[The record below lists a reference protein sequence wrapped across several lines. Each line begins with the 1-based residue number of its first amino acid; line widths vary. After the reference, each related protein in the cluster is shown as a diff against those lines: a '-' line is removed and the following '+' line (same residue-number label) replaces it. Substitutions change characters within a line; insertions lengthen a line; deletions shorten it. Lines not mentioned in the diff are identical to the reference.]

1 MEVLDVL
8 GPKGRRHGHQQFKVN
23 NCRSHR
29 TRRSRCCRLVLP
41 APHPRPVHPSPSAR
55 PHDPKPV
62 SDPACARDQLART
75 HPASPRRV
83 VVARSWSPAP
93 ARELRTRRCRPE
105 LIRIPPLCGVGAG
118 APQRRRRGRRGR
130 RPGGH
135 AARREVWWVARLH
148 ARSLRSPPSLAP
160 LASPLS
166 PATPARFA
174 RHPPRSLRSPP
185 NPLAPLGPAP
195 TRSARPHPLAPLAPP
210 RSDVRVSPLLVSPHP
225 QVMAS
230 TPRSKY
236 TKHHLCVHPTSARST
251 ITLPPHNPQIQAD
264 QELHLPTPC
273 KAATLTGSAR
283 LGLPTK

>member
-8 GPKGRRHGHQQFKVN
+8 GPKRQKNMVIN
-23 NCRSHR
+23 NLTLINLCRSHR
-29 TRRSRCCRLVLP
+29 TCRSRCCRLVLP
-41 APHPRPVHPSPSAR
+41 APHPQPVHPSPSAR

-105 LIRIPPLCGVGAG
+105 LIRIPPLRGVGAG

-135 AARREVWWVARLH
+135 AARREVC
-148 ARSLRSPPSLAP
+148 
-160 LASPLS
+160 
-166 PATPARFA
+166 
-174 RHPPRSLRSPP
+174 
-185 NPLAPLGPAP
+185 
-195 TRSARPHPLAPLAPP
+195 
-210 RSDVRVSPLLVSPHP
+210 PHP

-230 TPRSKY
+230 TSRSKY

-251 ITLPPHNPQIQAD
+251 ITLPLIHKPRRNRNSTC
-264 QELHLPTPC
+264 LP
-273 KAATLTGSAR
+273 LVR
-283 LGLPTK
+283 LESSRDLPGWACPRSDLDRPPFS

>member
-8 GPKGRRHGHQQFKVN
+8 GPKRQKNKQFNVN
-23 NCRSHR
+23 LCRSNR
-29 TRRSRCCRLVLP
+29 TRRSRCCRLLLP
-41 APHPRPVHPSPSAR
+41 APHPQPVHPSPSAR

-105 LIRIPPLCGVGAG
+105 LIRIPPLRGVGAG

-148 ARSLRSPPSLAP
+148 ARSLRSPPLLALLASPLPPAGPPARCARPAARYARPAARCPPAARFARPRACSLRLPPARSARPARPIPNSLRSLHPP
-160 LASPLS
+160 LASPVIPLRVGCVAGVAFAAGRRLRALTRLRYGARRRRDGT
-166 PATPARFA
+166 ATDVCCA
-174 RHPPRSLRSPP
+174 PRL
-185 NPLAPLGPAP
+185 
-195 TRSARPHPLAPLAPP
+195 
-210 RSDVRVSPLLVSPHP
+210 
-225 QVMAS
+225 
-230 TPRSKY
+230 
-236 TKHHLCVHPTSARST
+236 
-251 ITLPPHNPQIQAD
+251 
-264 QELHLPTPC
+264 
-273 KAATLTGSAR
+273 
-283 LGLPTK
+283 